1 MCLDNPDCVYFS
13 VFLILFCF
21 LFLFRKKRA
30 YDEVRKYLISR
41 ACLDIFESSRNLGSI
56 SSIANHC
63 RNFSNLQLA
72 KLGSDLVVM
81 KNINNTNAI
90 SSTITKEE
98 LLKMSSIKH
107 DNLNPFLGICLD
119 SDIPCI
125 LMMYASRGSLYDIIQ
140 TETTKL
146 SADVK
151 QSLILDIALGM
162 RYLHNSSIGNKFYDS
177 LQIKNVQV
185 VLIFVVY
192 LTVIC

>member
-1 MCLDNPDCVYFS
+1 
-13 VFLILFCF
+13 
-21 LFLFRKKRA
+21 
-30 YDEVRKYLISR
+30 
-41 ACLDIFESSRNLGSI
+41 
-56 SSIANHC
+56 
-63 RNFSNLQLA
+63 
-72 KLGSDLVVM
+72 
-81 KNINNTNAI
+81 
-90 SSTITKEE
+90 
-98 LLKMSSIKH
+98 MSSIKH

-119 SDIPCI
+119 FETPSI

-185 VLIFVVY
+185 VLIFV